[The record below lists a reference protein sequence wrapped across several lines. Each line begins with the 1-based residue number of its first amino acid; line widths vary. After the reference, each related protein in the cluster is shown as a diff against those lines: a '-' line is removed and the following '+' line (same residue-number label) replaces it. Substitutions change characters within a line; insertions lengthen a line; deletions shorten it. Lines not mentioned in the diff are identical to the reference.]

1 MMTKRDLV
9 IVLITALIMCV
20 PMAMIAHQQQVKP
33 NLPSTAFNWDSIKV
47 VTTKVG
53 EKRQFFDAP
62 TITLDNLEC
71 HVTSLNPGESAHP
84 PHQHPEEE
92 LTIVKEGTVEVLV
105 NGELKIV
112 GPGSVVFQAA
122 NTLHGIKNVGTTKAV
137 YHAIKWKSNKTEK
150 VTK

>member
-1 MMTKRDLV
+1 MKKRDIV
-9 IVLITALIMCV
+9 IALSTALVMCV
-20 PMAMIAHQQQVKP
+20 PLAIIANQQQQK
-33 NLPSTAFNWDSIKV
+33 LIMPSTAFNWDSIKV
-47 VTTKVG
+47 VATKVG

-71 HVTSLNPGESAHP
+71 HVTSLNPGESAHA

-105 NGELKIV
+105 NGEFKRV

-122 NTLHGIKNVGTTKAV
+122 NTLHSIKNVGSGMAV